1 METISIDLFY
11 SLRPTEPSAGHAATS
26 AGNTDQYS
34 TREIEAVTTI
44 QRFWR
49 SRFPKLLVTR
59 TFKQRPEAQAA
70 AFFITLGEQKC
81 AKVATRAILV
91 SQGVNLHLKLA
102 TAQDTLCEL
111 RKRTIACVDDARVPI
126 DQFDSLDD
134 VLERLRRVDGMLRD
148 ATERMSR
155 EHLAG
160 QIERGSLAEL
170 RKVLR
175 DVESVVEKAEDE
187 MRGGRVVVDSISE
200 GCFKT

>member
-1 METISIDLFY
+1 MDFFY
-11 SLRPTEPSAGHAATS
+11 SLRPTEPPAGHTATS
-26 AGNTDQYS
+26 ASNTDQYS

-49 SRFPKLLVTR
+49 SRFPKLRVTR
-59 TFKQRPEAQAA
+59 TFKQSLEAQAA
-70 AFFITLGEQKC
+70 AFFITLGAQKC

-102 TAQDTLCEL
+102 TAQDTLCGL

-134 VLERLRRVDGMLRD
+134 VLERLRHVDGMLRD
-148 ATERMSR
+148 ATESMSN

-170 RKVLR
+170 RKMLR

-187 MRGGRVVVDSISE
+187 MMSGREVVDRICE
-200 GCFKT
+200 GCF

>member
-1 METISIDLFY
+1 METISMDLFY
-11 SLRPTEPSAGHAATS
+11 SLRPTKSSAGHTATS
-26 AGNTDQYS
+26 ASNTDQYS

-49 SRFPKLLVTR
+49 SRFPKLRVAR

-70 AFFITLGEQKC
+70 AFFITLGAQKC

-91 SQGVNLHLKLA
+91 SQGVDLHLKLA

-134 VLERLRRVDGMLRD
+134 VLKRLRHVDGMLRD
-148 ATERMSR
+148 ATEIIST
-155 EHLAG
+155 EHLAE
-160 QIERGSLAEL
+160 QIERGSLAGL
-170 RKVLR
+170 RKVLK

-200 GCFKT
+200 SCF